1 MRSFYLGLIC
11 FLGLVGAHSNI
22 SIAAPEHSEPQVLQE
37 LSKNAS
43 PEEEPAQK
51 SAPTDEFAKSE
62 PLAGVSSNVEPQTT
76 ATPKILVLGDS
87 ISAGYGMNIDD
98 GWVNLM
104 NQTLIQRES
113 PWRLINASISGETT
127 IGGLKRLPELLD
139 IYKPQIVV
147 LELGGNDGLRGY
159 PATKIRANLLAMT
172 ELAKNAGAKP
182 VIISMRIPPNYGPR
196 YTRAFESVF
205 VDAAAQGGAALVPF
219 LFEAVE
225 ASRDL
230 MQADGIHPTA
240 KAQPLLVEGF
250 LPYLE
255 TLM

>member
-11 FLGLVGAHSNI
+11 FLGLTGAYANVSL
-22 SIAAPEHSEPQVLQE
+22 AASVHSEPKVLQE
-37 LSKNAS
+37 VSKNTRAKEGLGQERLPADTS
-43 PEEEPAQK
+43 GQLLPTPTAPLTAEPAGE
-51 SAPTDEFAKSE
+51 A
-62 PLAGVSSNVEPQTT
+62 NR
-76 ATPKILVLGDS
+76 KILVLGDS
-87 ISAGYGMNIDD
+87 ISAGYGMNLDD

-127 IGGLKRLPELLD
+127 IGGLKRLPELLE

-159 PATKIRANLLAMT
+159 PSTKIRANLLAMT

-196 YTRAFESVF
+196 YTKAFESVF
-205 VDAAAQGGAALVPF
+205 VDAAAQSGAALVPF
-219 LFEAVE
+219 LFEAV
-225 ASRDL
+225 ATSRDL

-255 TLM
+255 PLM

>member
-11 FLGLVGAHSNI
+11 FLGLVGAYSNI
-22 SIAAPEHSEPQVLQE
+22 SIAAPGHSEPQVLQE

-159 PATKIRANLLAMT
+159 PATKIRTNLLAMT

-219 LFEAVE
+219 LFEAVA

>member
-11 FLGLVGAHSNI
+11 FLGLVGAHANV
-22 SIAAPEHSEPQVLQE
+22 SIAAPEHSEPEVLQE
-37 LSKNAS
+37 VSKNTS
-43 PEEEPAQK
+43 RKEEPAQK
-51 SAPTDEFAKSE
+51 SAPADDSAK
-62 PLAGVSSNVEPQTT
+62 PKGLAAASSNRESATT
-76 ATPKILVLGDS
+76 AAPKILVLGDS

-139 IYKPQIVV
+139 IYQPQIVV

-159 PATKIRANLLAMT
+159 PATKIRTNLLAMT
-172 ELAKNAGAKP
+172 ELVKNAGAKP

-196 YTRAFESVF
+196 YTKAFESVF

-219 LFEAVE
+219 LFEAVA

>member
-1 MRSFYLGLIC
+1 LLARIPTSVSLRPGILNHKF
-11 FLGLVGAHSNI
+11 
-22 SIAAPEHSEPQVLQE
+22 
-37 LSKNAS
+37 SKNC
-43 PEEEPAQK
+43 QK
-51 SAPTDEFAKSE
+51 TPPRRKNPRRKVHQQTNSQKSE

-219 LFEAVE
+219 LFEAVA

-230 MQADGIHPTA
+230 MQADWNPPHRQGSAAAGRGILT
-240 KAQPLLVEGF
+240 
-250 LPYLE
+250 LP
-255 TLM
+255 

>member
-1 MRSFYLGLIC
+1 MRSFYLSLIC
-11 FLGLVGAHSNI
+11 FLGFAGTLANDSF
-22 SIAAPEHSEPQVLQE
+22 AAPAHSEPKVLQE
-37 LSKNAS
+37 VSKNTAVTKELS
-43 PEEEPAQK
+43 QK
-51 SAPTDEFAKSE
+51 SSPADEFAKPRSPATSSAE
-62 PLAGVSSNVEPQTT
+62 NVSAG
-76 ATPKILVLGDS
+76 AADPKILVLGDS

-127 IGGLKRLPELLD
+127 IGGLKRLPELLET
-139 IYKPQIVV
+139 YKPQIVV

-159 PATKIRANLLAMT
+159 PAAKIRANLLTMT
-172 ELAKNAGAKP
+172 QLVKKAGAKP
-182 VIISMRIPPNYGPR
+182 VIITMRIPPNYGPR

-219 LFEAVE
+219 LFEAVA

-240 KAQPLLVEGF
+240 AAQPLLVEGF

-255 TLM
+255 SLM